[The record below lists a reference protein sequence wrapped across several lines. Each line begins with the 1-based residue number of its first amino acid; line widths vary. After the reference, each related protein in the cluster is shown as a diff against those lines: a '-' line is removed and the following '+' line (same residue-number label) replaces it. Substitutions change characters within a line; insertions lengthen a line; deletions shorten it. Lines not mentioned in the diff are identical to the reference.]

1 MVRWICERGPI
12 GKRSSG
18 RPKNRW
24 REELLKGIRVHV
36 VKNWKK
42 VVMNRWARHDLV
54 EKSEPHKGLRDE
66 RRKNSI
72 MLTNFL
78 RYLIKVMFPYL
89 HNIIFIAL
97 HYYIQT

>member
-1 MVRWICERGPI
+1 MVRWICGWDPI

-36 VKNWKK
+36 VKNLRK

-66 RRKNSI
+66 RRRRKNSI
-72 MLTNFL
+72 MLTNS
-78 RYLIKVMFPYL
+78 
-89 HNIIFIAL
+89 
-97 HYYIQT
+97 